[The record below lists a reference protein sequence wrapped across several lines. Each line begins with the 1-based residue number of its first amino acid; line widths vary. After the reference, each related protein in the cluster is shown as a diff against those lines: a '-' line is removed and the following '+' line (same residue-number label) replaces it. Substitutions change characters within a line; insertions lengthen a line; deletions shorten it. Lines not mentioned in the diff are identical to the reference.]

1 MNPQLTPKNSMDS
14 KSLYHSINLKN
25 GNQVNTL
32 LANIE
37 LHRKSINLYAEMAEE
52 AKRRHDY
59 KTVNDIKSNKLP
71 LVLDALNKVKE
82 SLLKTIALSAFE
94 VIDKL

>member
-1 MNPQLTPKNSMDS
+1 MDS
-14 KSLYHSINLKN
+14 KALYYSINLKN

-37 LHRKSINLYAEMAEE
+37 LHRKTINMYVEIAEE
-52 AKRRHDY
+52 AEGRHDY
-59 KTVNDIKSNKLP
+59 KTVNYIKSNKLS
-71 LVLDALNKVKE
+71 LVLDTLNKARK
-82 SLLKTIALSAFE
+82 SLLKTIALSVFE